1 MTTEVN
7 ETAEKKNET
16 RTFISPC
23 KVIYATGCTLGEF
36 SEKFDLELSPE
47 HDPEWYGYVTIE
59 DGHPEW
65 EDADS
70 FNEKYDS
77 TTCMDFACAYA
88 AMKQGFKVGRRQHG
102 SRHCPNVMAMAAGKI
117 VGIDGDKAYFYHV
130 NFIDIAEHDWYIVD
144 NERVYVDY
152 HELTV
157 TPYTKFDSMLEM
169 NGKGK

>member
-16 RTFISPC
+16 RMFISPC

-88 AMKQGFKVGRRQHG
+88 AMRQGFKVGR
-102 SRHCPNVMAMAAGKI
+102 SRGTVFCPKVMAMAAGMI
-117 VGIDGDKAYFYHV
+117 VGIEGDKAYKYDV
-130 NFIDIAEHDWYIVD
+130 NSIDIAEHDWYIVD
-144 NERVYVDY
+144 NERVSIDC
-152 HELTV
+152 HTLTV
-157 TPYTKFDSMLEM
+157 TRYTKFDMM
-169 NGKGK
+169 A

>member
-88 AMKQGFKVGRRQHG
+88 AMKQGFKVRRRYG
-102 SRHCPNVMAMAAGKI
+102 MLSRAVLTMAGNKI
-117 VGIDGDKAYFYHV
+117 VIIEGDKAREYHH
-130 NFIDIAEHDWYIVD
+130 IGCDDIAAPDWQIID